1 MKHLRSIFLG
11 GCVFT
16 TVITLLFSV
25 VAFIINRAEGIY
37 GRVSL
42 PVSQFLLILLF
53 SFVIA
58 SANHV
63 FFLRRLHT
71 ALRLLIHYAALL
83 VSFIFIFV
91 VAGNLHITGPASVF
105 ISIFVFT
112 VLYAILMAIVISLLR
127 AVGYLDK
134 TLGYA
139 HKVRDAEQYT
149 KRFK

>member
-1 MKHLRSIFLG
+1 MKHIRSILVG

-16 TVITLLFSV
+16 TVITLLFSI

-37 GRVSL
+37 GTVSL

-58 SANHV
+58 TANHV

-71 ALRLLIHYAALL
+71 ALRLLIHYSALL
-83 VSFIFIFV
+83 ISFIFVFV
-91 VAGNLHITGPASVF
+91 VAGNLRITGADSVF
-105 ISIFVFT
+105 IAIVVFT
-112 VLYAILMAIVISLLR
+112 VLYAILMAIVLSFLR
-127 AVGYLDK
+127 AIGFLDK

-139 HKVRDAEQYT
+139 HKVRDAEQY
-149 KRFK
+149 KRRF

>member
-1 MKHLRSIFLG
+1 MKHLRSILTG

-16 TVITLLFSV
+16 TVITLLFSI
-25 VAFIINRAEGIY
+25 VAFIINRTEGIY

-42 PVSQFLLILLF
+42 PVSQFLLILVF

-63 FFLRRLHT
+63 VFLRRLHT

-91 VAGNLHITGPASVF
+91 VAGNLNITGPASVF
-105 ISIFVFT
+105 IAIFVFT
-112 VLYAILMAIVISLLR
+112 VLYAIMMVIAMSFLR

-134 TLGYA
+134 TIGYA
-139 HKVRDAEQYT
+139 HKVRDAEQYK

>member
-139 HKVRDAEQYT
+139 HKVRDAEQY
-149 KRFK
+149 KQRFK

>member
-1 MKHLRSIFLG
+1 MKHLRSILTG

-16 TVITLLFSV
+16 TVITLLFSI
-25 VAFIINRAEGIY
+25 VALIINRAEGIY
-37 GRVSL
+37 GEVSL

-71 ALRLLIHYAALL
+71 ALRLLIHYSALL
-83 VSFIFIFV
+83 VSFIFVFV
-91 VAGNLHITGPASVF
+91 VAGNLHITGTASVF
-105 ISIFVFT
+105 IAIFVFT
-112 VLYAILMAIVISLLR
+112 VLYAVMMAIVLSFLR

-139 HKVRDAEQYT
+139 HKVRDAEQYK

>member
-1 MKHLRSIFLG
+1 MKHLRSILTG

-16 TVITLLFSV
+16 TVITLLFSI
-25 VAFIINRAEGIY
+25 VAFIINRSEGTY
-37 GRVSL
+37 GKVSL

-58 SANHV
+58 AANHV

-83 VSFIFIFV
+83 VAFIFIFV

-112 VLYAILMAIVISLLR
+112 VLYGVMMAVVLSFLR

-139 HKVRDAEQYT
+139 HKVRDAEQYK